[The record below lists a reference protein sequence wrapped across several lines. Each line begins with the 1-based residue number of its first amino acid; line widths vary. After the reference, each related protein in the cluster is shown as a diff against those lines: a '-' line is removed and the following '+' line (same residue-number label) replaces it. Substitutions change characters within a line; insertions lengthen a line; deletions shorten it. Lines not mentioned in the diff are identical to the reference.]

1 MNVKFKDA
9 IEALTTQH
17 VGEPINFLKGKVSQ
31 CTIGNSILFE
41 PSIASQ
47 FRPQGDESS
56 LAMTIVGKAVC
67 ALLDPAS
74 TGWKSVKAS
83 GEKSTGNIVVEIVL
97 NENGVDHKEF
107 FVIGE
112 DTSNGASVMTLKLS
126 DSSHVHP
133 DFLAIMGLILMN
145 LSLKKEPY
153 KYWQLACALKQ
164 PKAVYSLHEKYSVI
178 SICDSIAYG
187 NGDLEFDIF
196 STPVL
201 PEEIERAVTAG
212 TLEPLDIPEIEGI
225 AIKKGSGKKKTAKLS
240 PEKILENAKKGLYK
254 IDYVFDYDVIGYI
267 PDTSVLDTY
276 VPTDV
281 YARLLQ
287 TMYQTMKAAAEDC
300 AKGLPKLPLLNNFA
314 LFGEPSGGKTALLR
328 ALAAS
333 LHVPYFTVTG
343 NQYTEDDTVEGKV
356 KSVNGNIQCEPTPFL
371 LAFKNG
377 GIVALEEINLWNTNV
392 SMGVLGQA
400 LEGPQVIMED
410 GYIPVKRH
418 ALCFAVATFNPA
430 TKGSNELN
438 EALQTRFRV
447 TEEVKRPSKSQL
459 VQIICNGH
467 KDAKEPAEY
476 IYMVYDKLIKFLKS
490 DDSGAYD
497 VASVVTLRGCQAA
510 LELFLIPGGVYTMRE
525 AIISGLFNQAIM
537 KNEDLRADLESQ
549 LAGIPDYN

>member
-17 VGEPINFLKGKVSQ
+17 AGEPINFLKGKVSQ
-31 CTIGNSILFE
+31 CAIGNSILFE
-41 PSIASQ
+41 SSIASGL
-47 FRPQGDESS
+47 RPLGDESS

-83 GEKSTGNIVVEIVL
+83 GEKSTGDIVVEIVFD
-97 NENGVDHKEF
+97 ENGVDHKEF
-107 FVIGE
+107 FVMGE

-126 DSSHVHP
+126 DSSHVEP

-153 KYWQLACALKQ
+153 KYWPLACALKQ

-178 SICDSIAYG
+178 SICDSIEYV
-187 NGDLEFDIF
+187 NKDLEFDIF

-201 PEEIERAVTAG
+201 PEEIERAVAAG
-212 TLEPLDIPEIEGI
+212 TLEPLDIPGIEGI
-225 AIKKGSGKKKTAKLS
+225 ATKKGSGKKKTAKLS
-240 PEKILENAKKGLYK
+240 PEKILENAKNGLYK

-300 AKGLPKLPLLNNFA
+300 VKGLPKLPLLNNFA

-459 VQIICNGH
+459 IQIICNGH
-467 KDAKEPAEY
+467 EDAKEPAEY

-537 KNEDLRADLESQ
+537 KLKT
-549 LAGIPDYN
+549 